1 MERVFSACIL
11 IVALSSAP
19 RQAAAAQSSPVNAP
33 APSPAQT
40 AACVQSQQQVAA
52 LIDVAQNRIE
62 LSRQTNDPTAMRA
75 AIADLQTTLSGV
87 RAQLASCVKLA
98 QSASPD
104 PHAGHNMANMQM
116 PNNRVAPA
124 GNAAASGTVIS
135 KVSGTVTMAAADHVM
150 LKTDDG
156 QDAMFKVTSATRVTN
171 GAQTIRSSDLAM
183 GTRIVVTPS
192 ATDPETAAI
201 VETAGARR

>member
-1 MERVFSACIL
+1 ML

-19 RQAAAAQSSPVNAP
+19 RQAAAAQSSTSANA
-33 APSPAQT
+33 PAQT

-52 LIDVAQNRIE
+52 LVDVAQNRIE
-62 LSRQTNDPTAMRA
+62 LSRQTNDPTAMRG
-75 AIADLQTTLSGV
+75 AIADLQTTLSSI
-87 RAQLASCVKLA
+87 RAQLTSCVELA
-98 QSASPD
+98 QSASSPD

-116 PNNRVAPA
+116 PTTSVAPA
-124 GNAAASGTVIS
+124 RNVAPSGTVIS

-156 QDAMFKVTSATRVTN
+156 RDAMFKVTSATRVTK
-171 GAQTIRSSDLAM
+171 GTQTIRSSDLAM

-192 ATDPETAAI
+192 ATDPETAAT